1 VSSQS
6 DQEHDLGSI
15 RLFADL
21 NDEKRRAIARHC
33 GWRRYTAGH
42 QIIHH
47 LDDSRDVFF
56 IVEGVVHAVSYSLSG
71 KRVSYRDIGAG
82 ETFGEFAALDGK
94 PRSAS
99 VVAHTD
105 CLIASLDEKAFW
117 QVLRDHPDVTAA
129 LLRHLT
135 GLVRLYSERV
145 QELATLPVSV
155 RIQLELL
162 RLAGPAEEDDNA
174 AVIEPAPTHAELADR
189 LGTHREAVT
198 RALSALRRDGILSET
213 TGRFVIS
220 SIRLL
225 QDSISKAIGG

>member
-1 VSSQS
+1 MTMHPKAT
-6 DQEHDLGSI
+6 HDLRSI
-15 RLFADL
+15 HLFAGL
-21 NDEKRRAIARHC
+21 GDEERRAIAQKCMWRH
-33 GWRRYTAGH
+33 YPAGH
-42 QIIHH
+42 QLIHH

-56 IVEGVVHAVSYSLSG
+56 IVEGIVHAVSYSLSG

-82 ETFGEFAALDGK
+82 ESFGEFAALDGK

-105 CLIASLDEKAFW
+105 CLIASLDEASFW
-117 QVLRDHPDVTAA
+117 QILRDHPNVTAA
-129 LLRHLT
+129 LLKHLT

-145 QELATLPVSV
+145 QELATLPVSMRV
-155 RIQLELL
+155 QVELL
-162 RLAGPAEEDDNA
+162 RLAGPVEGDENA

-213 TGRFVIS
+213 TGRFVIA
-220 SIRLL
+220 SIRRL
-225 QDSISKAIGG
+225 QDSITKAIGG

>member
-1 VSSQS
+1 M
-6 DQEHDLGSI
+6 
-15 RLFADL
+15 
-21 NDEKRRAIARHC
+21 IAQQCR
-33 GWRRYTAGH
+33 WRRCPAG
-42 QIIHH
+42 QQVIHH

-56 IVEGVVHAVSYSLSG
+56 IVKGVVHAVSYSLSG

-105 CLIASLDEKAFW
+105 CLIAALDEGAFW
-117 QVLRDHPDVTAA
+117 QILRDYPDVTAA
-129 LLRHLT
+129 LLKHLT
-135 GLVRLYSERV
+135 GLVRLYSDRV
-145 QELATLPVSV
+145 QELATLPVTV

-162 RLAGPAEEDDNA
+162 RLAGPTEDDDTA

-213 TGRFVIS
+213 TGRFVIN

-225 QDSISKAIGG
+225 QDSITKAIGG